1 MFTTRTFA
9 CYGALLASLLLAMN
23 PLRAATLVVTN
34 LSDTGPGTLRGI
46 ISGPLVGGDTVQFDP
61 SLSGQTIFLT
71 SGEIQL
77 DQNVS
82 IDASALPGGITIDGT
97 GNSRIF
103 EVFVNVSANLTS
115 LTLTHGYATNGG
127 AILNSGTLLG
137 TLCTFAGNTV
147 YNGGGGGAIANDLG
161 TVGLLECT
169 ISGNSATSGVGV
181 GGGIFNLSGG
191 HQVVLD
197 QCTVSGN
204 SAGTGGGFFSVNLG
218 STSLSTLLVYNTII
232 AGNTAASYA
241 DVAPDSGAAPPTQEG
256 VNLIG
261 GNPLLAPLANY
272 GGPTPTLPPLPGSP
286 AIDGCTNGALFSID
300 QRGYPRIVGPFEDIG
315 AVELQTAELQTPV
328 LVVTTNS
335 DSGPGSLRQVIS
347 QVDITAT
354 ISFAPNLS
362 GATITLT
369 NGEILL
375 TKDMAIDASVLPG
388 GLTISGNHASR
399 IFEVAA
405 GFSDTLTELTLINGN
420 VGTGQ
425 DGGGIYNSG
434 NLTVNQCTVYAN
446 NSENLGGG
454 IYNLGNLTLNQST
467 VAGNSCFINGGGLAS
482 SSGAVK
488 LNQGTISGNG
498 ARLNGGGGIYSS
510 GTSFIISNS
519 IVDGGTFGGGL
530 TLSGVNLINGTS
542 LLAPLG
548 NYGGPTPTMPPLP
561 GSPAID
567 ACTNGTAFATDQRGF
582 PRIVGL
588 FPDIGAVEGVFN
600 PAGPGTLTGLTR
612 LGNGQFRFG
621 FTNYTDTS
629 YTVLASTN
637 LAAPLNTW
645 YILGPA
651 VESPLGSGHFT
662 FTDLN
667 ETNNPAGFYR
677 VRSP

>member
-1 MFTTRTFA
+1 
-9 CYGALLASLLLAMN
+9 LAAGLLLAMN
-23 PLRAATLVVTN
+23 PLRGATLVVTN

-46 ISGPLVGGDTVQFDP
+46 ISGPLVAGDTVQFDP
-61 SLSGQTIFLT
+61 SLSGQTIVLT

-77 DQNVS
+77 DQNVT
-82 IDASALPGGITIDGT
+82 IDASALPGGITINGNH
-97 GNSRIF
+97 NSRIF
-103 EVFVNVSANLTS
+103 EVFANVSAALTS
-115 LTLTHGYATNGG
+115 LTLTNGYATSGG
-127 AILNSGTLLG
+127 AVLNSGTLLA

-147 YNGGGGGAIANDLG
+147 YNGGGGGGIANNLG
-161 TVGLLECT
+161 SVGLIECT
-169 ISGNSATSGVGV
+169 LSGNSASSGGGV

-191 HQVVLD
+191 QPVVLD

-204 SAGTGGGFFSVNLG
+204 SAGTGGGFDSVNLG
-218 STSLSTLLVYNTII
+218 AANLSTLSVFNTII
-232 AGNTAASYA
+232 AGNTAAAYA
-241 DVAPDSGAAPPTQEG
+241 DVAPDSGAASPTQQG

-261 GNPLLAPLANY
+261 GNPLLAPLGNY
-272 GGPTPTLPPLPGSP
+272 GGPTPTMPPLPGSP
-286 AIDGCTNGALFSID
+286 AIDGCTNGALFSTD

-399 IFEVAA
+399 IFEVSG

-425 DGGGIYNSG
+425 DGGGIYNLG

-446 NSENLGGG
+446 YAPSLLGGGLGGG
-454 IYNLGNLTLNQST
+454 IYNLGNLTVNQCTVTGNAAYNGGGLGSSSPGTVNLNQST
-467 VAGNSCFINGGGLAS
+467 LSGNST
-482 SSGAVK
+482 SSGQA
-488 LNQGTISGNG
+488 
-498 ARLNGGGGIYSS
+498 GGGIYNS
-510 GTSFIISNS
+510 GASFIISNS
-519 IVDGGTFGGGL
+519 IVDGGTSGGGL

-588 FPDIGAVEGVFN
+588 FPDIGAVEGVYN
-600 PAGPGTLTGLTR
+600 PAGPGTLTGVTR
-612 LGNGQFRFG
+612 LGNGSFMFS

-645 YILGPA
+645 FNLGPA
-651 VESPLGSGHFT
+651 VESPVGSGQFS
-662 FTDLN
+662 FTDPQA
-667 ETNNPAGFYR
+667 TNNPAQFYR

>member
-1 MFTTRTFA
+1 MYTTRTLA
-9 CYGALLASLLLAMN
+9 CHCALAASLLLAIN
-23 PLRAATLVVTN
+23 PLRGATLVVTN

-46 ISGPLVGGDTVQFDP
+46 IAGTLVAGDTVQFDP
-61 SLSGQTIFLT
+61 SLSGQTILLT

-77 DQNVS
+77 DQNVT
-82 IDASALPGGITIDGT
+82 IDASTLPGGITIDGNH
-97 GNSRIF
+97 NSRIF
-103 EVFVNVSANLTS
+103 EVFANVTATLNS
-115 LTLTHGYATNGG
+115 LTVANGYSPAGG
-127 AILNSGTLLG
+127 GIKNNGTLNLNR
-137 TLCTFAGNTV
+137 CSVVGNSVTS
-147 YNGGGGGAIANDLG
+147 GGGGGGIYNNVGILTLNQCTVAN
-161 TVGLLECT
+161 
-169 ISGNSATSGVGV
+169 NSAMAGNGA

-191 HQVVLD
+191 APVTVN

-204 SAGTGGGFFSVNLG
+204 SAGTGGGFASFNYIGTNNV
-218 STSLSTLLVYNTII
+218 TLFNSIV
-232 AGNTAASYA
+232 AGNSATTG
-241 DVAPDSGAAPPTQEG
+241 PDLDGATTPFLQG
-256 VNLIG
+256 INLIG

-286 AIDGCTNGALFSID
+286 AIDGCTNGSLFSTD

-399 IFEVAA
+399 IFEVSD

-434 NLTVNQCTVYAN
+434 NLTVNQCTVHAN
-446 NSENLGGG
+446 NSASIGGG

-467 VAGNSCFINGGGLAS
+467 VAGNSGFFNGGGLAS

-488 LNQGTISGNG
+488 LNQSTISGNTSFV
-498 ARLNGGGGIYSS
+498 NGGGGIYSS
-510 GTSFIISNS
+510 GTSFIITNS
-519 IVDGGTFGGGL
+519 IVDGGTSGGGL

-637 LAAPLNTW
+637 LAAPLNNW
-645 YILGPA
+645 FNLGPA
-651 VESPLGSGHFT
+651 VESPVGSGQFS
-662 FTDLN
+662 FTDPQA
-667 ETNNPAGFYR
+667 TNNPAQFYR